1 MLLSTVLSRCEI
13 FNLNES
19 EDGTFGPELE
29 DKCSEVLSLSFAGKP
44 SEVLKI
50 LATLP
55 ADRAFLK
62 DFVLCLMKGLIGLV
76 KNPGSGISLERADK
90 MLESLKFCFELINK
104 NVNVNLIISMVSMV
118 L

>member
-1 MLLSTVLSRCEI
+1 M
-13 FNLNES
+13 N
-19 EDGTFGPELE
+19 
-29 DKCSEVLSLSFAGKP
+29 LSFASKP

-62 DFVLCLMKGLIGLV
+62 DFVLCLMKGLISLV
-76 KNPGSGISLERADK
+76 KNPGSGVSLERADK

-104 NVNVNLIISMVSMV
+104 NVNVNLIISMVSMA